1 MAYGYLNK
9 VYTLKKSSTLIKASM
24 QKKYK
29 FFIAVLIFS
38 MAACKQQTGNSK
50 QFLPESTGAV
60 NSLIVVT
67 ENLHWQGEVGDRI
80 REIFAQPA
88 QGLSPIQPIFSITQI
103 PPKIFE
109 GAVRNSRSIL
119 LLAQDTLSLGH
130 IKTNVYSNP
139 QKVAVVKGRNQEE
152 LLTNLNAVAQKAME
166 SFKTTELEEAQ
177 RRFKRSLNREKALED
192 EFGIA
197 LNIPSAYKVGKHEDN
212 FVWFDRQIPK
222 GTMNIIAYSMPEDSF
237 RNDSTFVADI
247 VKMRDSI
254 GKKYV
259 PGPYE
264 DTFMMTEKAF
274 APYVFPAEIG
284 GKKGAEAKG
293 IWEINGYPMAGPF
306 LTYIINDKENN
317 RKLIIE
323 GFAFAPSTVKRD
335 YMFELEAILKTVKW
349 L

>member
-1 MAYGYLNK
+1 
-9 VYTLKKSSTLIKASM
+9 M
-24 QKKYK
+24 QKKIK
-29 FFIAVLIFS
+29 FAILALVFLMV
-38 MAACKQQTGNSK
+38 ACKQQTGNAK
-50 QFLPESTGAV
+50 KFLPESTGAV

-67 ENLHWQGEVGDRI
+67 ENAHWQGEVGDRI
-80 REIFAQPA
+80 RQIFAQPA

-119 LLAQDTLSLGH
+119 LVSQDTLSLGH
-130 IKTNVYSNP
+130 IKSNVFSNP
-139 QKVAVVKGRNQEE
+139 QKVAVVKGRSKEE
-152 LLTNLNAVAQKAME
+152 LLANLDSVAQRAIE
-166 SFKTTELEEAQ
+166 SFKKTELNEAQ
-177 RRFKRSLNREKALED
+177 RRFKRSLNREKALEE
-192 EFGIA
+192 EFGIT

-222 GTMNIIAYSMPEDSF
+222 GNMNIIAYAMPEDSF
-237 RNDSTFVADI
+237 KNDSTFVADI
-247 VKMRDSI
+247 IKMRDSI

-264 DTFMMTEKAF
+264 NTFMMTEKAF

-317 RKLIIE
+317 RKLVIE
-323 GFAFAPSTVKRD
+323 GFVFAPSTVKRD
-335 YMFELEAILKTVKW
+335 YMFEMEAILKTLSW

>member
-1 MAYGYLNK
+1 MI
-9 VYTLKKSSTLIKASM
+9 KSFKIVALT
-24 QKKYK
+24 
-29 FFIAVLIFS
+29 FIFLSVS
-38 MAACKQQTGNSK
+38 CKQTSDATK
-50 QFLPESTGAV
+50 RYLPESTGAV
-60 NSLIVVT
+60 NSLIVVA
-67 ENLHWQGEVGDRI
+67 ENAHWQGEVGDLI

-88 QGLSPIQPIFSITQI
+88 KGLSPIQPIFSITQI

-109 GAVRNSRSIL
+109 GAVVNSRSIL
-119 LLAQDTLSLGH
+119 FVAQDSLSLGH
-130 IKTNVYSNP
+130 VKKDVYASP
-139 QKVAVVKGRNQEE
+139 QKVAVVKGTNQEE
-152 LLTNLNAVAQKAME
+152 LITNLNAIADQAIV
-166 SFKTTELEEAQ
+166 SFKETELLEAQ
-177 RRFKRSLNREKALED
+177 RRFTRSLNKENALQEK
-192 EFGIA
+192 FGIQM
-197 LNIPSAYKVGKHEDN
+197 NIPSAYSLGKQEDN

-222 GTMNIIAYSMPEDSF
+222 GNMNIIAYSMPEDSF
-237 RNDSTFVADI
+237 SNDSTFVADI

-264 DTFMMTEKAF
+264 NTFMMTEKAF
-274 APYVFPAEIG
+274 APYVFPADIG

-317 RKLIIE
+317 RKLVIE

-335 YMFELEAILKTVKW
+335 YMFELEAILKTIKW

>member
-1 MAYGYLNK
+1 MQRTHKIL
-9 VYTLKKSSTLIKASM
+9 LIA
-24 QKKYK
+24 
-29 FFIAVLIFS
+29 LIFS
-38 MAACKQQTGNSK
+38 IVACKQQTSNTEK
-50 QFLPESTGAV
+50 FLPESTGPV
-60 NSLIVVT
+60 NSLIVVA
-67 ENLHWQGEVGDRI
+67 ENVHWQGEVGDRI

-119 LLAQDTLSLGH
+119 LVAQDTLSLGH

-139 QKVAVVKGRNQEE
+139 QKVAVVKGRNEEE
-152 LLTNLNAVAQKAME
+152 LLTNLNAVAQTAID
-166 SFKTTELEEAQ
+166 SFKKTELSEAQ
-177 RRFKRSLNREKALED
+177 RRFKRSLNSENALEE
-192 EFGIA
+192 EFGIV

-247 VKMRDSI
+247 VRMRDSI

-274 APYVFPAEIG
+274 SPYVFPAEIG
-284 GKKGAEAKG
+284 GKKGAQVKG

-306 LTYIINDKENN
+306 LTYIINDKANN
-317 RKLIIE
+317 RKLVIE